1 VAVSEPV
8 IARFEFAAGGLRGSE
23 LTLYRSCLVHRGS
36 GHMETMPLSGIAS
49 MRVAFERD
57 GRQLGWG
64 TGLVLAA
71 LICVAISGPIG
82 SAATQAAADLASP
95 GGQGIARAL
104 IGFFRVVEAIAHFL
118 PVVALGGALGG
129 AFLIVRGWQ
138 GGTTLTV
145 NVAGYER
152 SYPARGRDAL
162 LLDFADA
169 VSARLIAPDR

>member
-1 VAVSEPV
+1 MAVSEPV
-8 IARFEFAAGGLRGSE
+8 IARFEFAVGGLRGSE
-23 LTLYRSCLVHRGS
+23 LALYRSCLVHRGG

-57 GRQLGWG
+57 GRQLSWG
-64 TGLVLAA
+64 MGLVLAA
-71 LICVAISGPIG
+71 LICIAISAPIG
-82 SAATQAAADLASP
+82 AAATQAAAEVAST
-95 GGQGIARAL
+95 GGQGIGRAL
-104 IGFFRVVEAIAHFL
+104 VSFFRVVEAVAYFL

-138 GGTTLTV
+138 GGTTLTL

-169 VSARLIAPDR
+169 VSARLMAPDR